1 MKKIEEFSPKFRE
14 LFNRA
19 SDAMYLWDV
28 KEDGSPGL
36 CLEVNNA
43 ACNMLGYSKKE
54 FLNMTPQNIDDIIS
68 AEKIP
73 QVMNQLKAEGHS
85 TFEMVHLAKDGK
97 EIPVE
102 ISSHLFTMLDREVI
116 LSISRDISDRKQ
128 VEGEL
133 RKYQYHLKGQL
144 DKNAIKLTKINKK
157 LRSEISERQKAEKEI
172 NQQNKFLNSIIESLP
187 HPFYVINTKDY
198 LVKIANPAANK
209 TGISINLP
217 CYSLTHKRDAPC
229 GSKEHPCPLE
239 QLKNTKKPVSV
250 EHLHYDGNGDLRIF
264 EVNGFPVLDHKG
276 EIFQMIVYSQDI
288 TDRKIAEEQIKA
300 SLKEKE
306 VLLEEIHHRVKN
318 NLQIMYSLISIQS
331 EYIENEKYKKTFKDF
346 QNQIMSMALVHEIL
360 YKTKDL
366 TKIDLKKYIE
376 NLLQSLFA
384 SYGIKA
390 SKITATIEVESAKL
404 GVDTVILC
412 GLIINELVSNSLK
425 YAFPDNNCGKIRI
438 ALHAKGKTEFEMMVS
453 DNGIGLPK
461 YLNPE
466 KTESFGLQMVNVLV
480 KGNLHG
486 DISLNRT
493 GGTEYKISFN
503 TAEK

>member
-1 MKKIEEFSPKFRE
+1 MKKVEEFSPKFRE

-19 SDAMYLWDV
+19 NEAIYLWEV
-28 KEDGSPGL
+28 REDGSPGL
-36 CLEVNNA
+36 CLEVNHA
-43 ACNMLGYSKKE
+43 ACKMLGYSKKE
-54 FLNMTPQNIDDIIS
+54 FFRMTFQDIDDDVS

-73 QVMNQLKAEGHS
+73 QLMNQLRAQGHS
-85 TFEMVHLAKDGK
+85 TFEMIHIAKDGRR
-97 EIPVE
+97 IPVE
-102 ISSHLFTMLDREVI
+102 ISSHLFTMLNKKVI
-116 LSISRDISDRKQ
+116 LSITQDISDRKEI
-128 VEGEL
+128 EGEL

-144 DKNAIKLTKINKK
+144 DEHEIELTKINKK
-157 LRSEISERQKAEKEI
+157 LRSEISERKKAEEEI

-198 LVKIANPAANK
+198 FVKIANPAAIK
-209 TGISINLP
+209 TGISINFP
-217 CYSLTHKRDAPC
+217 CYSLMHKRDAPC
-229 GSKEHPCPLE
+229 ESKEHPCPLE
-239 QLKNTKKPVSV
+239 QLKKTKKPVIV
-250 EHLHYDGNGDLRIF
+250 EHLHYDGKGNIRIF
-264 EVNGFPVLDHKG
+264 EVNGFPVIDHKG
-276 EIFQMIVYSQDI
+276 KIIQMIVYSQDI

-306 VLLEEIHHRVKN
+306 ILLEEIHHRVKN

-376 NLLQSLFA
+376 NLLQSLFT
-384 SYGIKA
+384 SYGIKS
-390 SKITATIEVESAKL
+390 SKITATIQVESAYL

-425 YAFPDNNCGKIRI
+425 YAFPGNNRGNIRV

-461 YLNPE
+461 DLDPE
-466 KTESFGLQMVNVLV
+466 NTESFGLQMVNVLV

-486 DISLNRT
+486 EISLNIS
-493 GGTEYKISFN
+493 GGTEYIISFN
-503 TAEK
+503 TAAN